1 MHIVADNIIISA
13 KNNQE
18 YDNILIQV
26 LERAKDHN
34 IVFNLHKLQ
43 GRKKVSMTG
52 QAKLNSE
59 HYLIKY
65 VGGRQYCYSI
75 LFLSVVV

>member
-1 MHIVADNIIISA
+1 MADDIIITA
-13 KNNQE
+13 KNIQE
-18 YDNILIQV
+18 HDYILIQV

-34 IVFNLHKLQ
+34 IVFNLCKLQ
-43 GRKKVSMTG
+43 GSHNVFMTG
-52 QAKLNSE
+52 QVKLNSE